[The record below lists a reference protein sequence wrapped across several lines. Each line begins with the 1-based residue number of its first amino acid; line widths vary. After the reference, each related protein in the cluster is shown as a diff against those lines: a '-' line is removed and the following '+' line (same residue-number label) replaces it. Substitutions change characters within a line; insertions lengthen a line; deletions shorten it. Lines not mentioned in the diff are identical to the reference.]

1 MMNTKH
7 NEKWTRSLSAG
18 VLVTALL
25 LAAGCKSVPADKTG
39 SALPEPVNEVK
50 DQEIVSLEETVASE
64 EAAAAAVAAEERK
77 KQELAKRAEKN
88 REVSLPEGG
97 TLELIWIEP
106 GTYTMGS
113 FLSAMMNNSFFPIKV
128 QNIPQHDVTLT
139 KEYWLG
145 KYEVTQGQYE
155 TIMGKNPSHFK
166 GADLP
171 VDSVSW
177 FDAREFCKK
186 LTAIEKEAGRLPEGY
201 EYSLPTEAQWEYG
214 CRVGVT
220 RELEEL
226 LGGDEYNGDF
236 WFDLNSNNKSHP
248 VGQLRPNVWGLYDMS
263 GNVWEWCLDL
273 YDKDHN
279 KGNPKIDPKGPETSS
294 FRAYRGGGWFSSFM
308 NCRCVSR
315 RNNSPGYQ
323 NIDLGFRVAL
333 VPAE

>member
-1 MMNTKH
+1 MNTKH

-113 FLSAMMNNSFFPIKV
+113 FDSLFLSYAPQIDLKPIV
-128 QNIPQHDVTLT
+128 PHGVTLE

-155 TIMGKNPSHFK
+155 AIMGKNPSHFK

-214 CRVGVT
+214 CRAGISEKFLLL
-220 RELEEL
+220 RDDKDSKKEEDKEVL
-226 LGGDEYNGDF
+226 FGGGF
-236 WFDLNSNNKSHP
+236 WSDLNSGNKSHP
-248 VGQLRPNVWGLYDMS
+248 VGQKEPNPWGLYDMS
-263 GNVWEWCLDL
+263 GNVWEWCLDM
-273 YDKDHN
+273 Y
-279 KGNPKIDPKGPETSS
+279 NPKESVKSS
-294 FRAYRGGGWFSSFM
+294 FRSYRGGSWFSSFI

-333 VPAE
+333 VPSE

>member
-1 MMNTKH
+1 
-7 NEKWTRSLSAG
+7 
-18 VLVTALL
+18 
-25 LAAGCKSVPADKTG
+25 
-39 SALPEPVNEVK
+39 
-50 DQEIVSLEETVASE
+50 
-64 EAAAAAVAAEERK
+64 
-77 KQELAKRAEKN
+77 RAEKN
-88 REVSLPEGG
+88 REVSLPEEG

-177 FDAREFCKK
+177 FDAKEFCKK

-214 CRVGVT
+214 CRAGISEKFLLL
-220 RELEEL
+220 RDDKDSKKEEDKEVL
-226 LGGDEYNGDF
+226 FGGGF
-236 WFDLNSNNKSHP
+236 WSDLNSGNKSHP
-248 VGQLRPNVWGLYDMS
+248 VGQKEPNPWGLYDMS
-263 GNVWEWCLDL
+263 GNVWEWCLDM
-273 YDKDHN
+273 Y
-279 KGNPKIDPKGPETSS
+279 NPKESVKSS
-294 FRAYRGGGWFSSFM
+294 FRSYRGGSWFSSFI

-333 VPAE
+333 VPVE

>member
-50 DQEIVSLEETVASE
+50 DQEIASLEETVSPE
-64 EAAAAAVAAEERK
+64 EAAAASLAAEERK

-113 FLSAMMNNSFFPIKV
+113 FASWILSQSPQIDLKPIV
-128 QNIPQHDVTLT
+128 PHDVTLE

-155 TIMGKNPSHFK
+155 AIMGKNPSHFK
-166 GADLP
+166 GSDLP

-186 LTAIEKEAGRLPEGY
+186 LTAFEKEAGRLPEGY

-214 CRVGVT
+214 CRAGISEKFLLL
-220 RELEEL
+220 RDDKDSKEEEDKEVL
-226 LGGDEYNGDF
+226 FGGGF
-236 WFDLNSNNKSHP
+236 WSDLNSGNKSHP

-263 GNVWEWCLDL
+263 GNVWEWCLDM
-273 YDKDHN
+273 Y
-279 KGNPKIDPKGPETSS
+279 NPKESVKSS
-294 FRAYRGGGWFSSFM
+294 FRAYRGGSWFSSLM

-315 RNNSPGYQ
+315 RSNSPGYQ

-333 VPAE
+333 VPVE